1 MEATKY
7 KTSLKQLVREDA
19 YAKPSVRKKI
29 LGWILTAISFIFVF
43 LKVSSDYSNRQ
54 VIGYPQLMAFTKVH
68 LGRPYRIVFTI
79 NVEVLRDLRGPIFHA
94 TAETISLVKE

>member
-7 KTSLKQLVREDA
+7 KTSLKQLVHENA
-19 YAKPSVRKKI
+19 YAEPSVRKEI
-29 LGWILTAISFIFVF
+29 FGWILTAISLVF

>member
-1 MEATKY
+1 MEASKY
-7 KTSLKQLVREDA
+7 KTFLKQLVHEDA
-19 YAKPSVRKKI
+19 YAEPSVRKKI

-79 NVEVLRDLRGPIFHA
+79 NVEVLPDLRDPIFHA
-94 TAETISLVKE
+94 KQT